1 MYMIPKELYTS
12 IVAPLDD
19 SKKRRL
25 ETINVE
31 QLNVSCGPLF
41 AGQKNYEV
49 EGEKGKKRATRVKS
63 KNRVVSDLNRKTG
76 GEFNTAKHSIP
87 VGGSAIRA
95 RNTIIQSSI
104 PQPIAASHTQK
115 TQPSLSSTYSPN
127 ILKDKSSVSIPYSSP
142 IKEVVRQSIAPEL
155 RAIIESPTEIG
166 EKEGESEK
174 DSQPEQSPALGVI
187 SDSAAL
193 EGSASKSPASTPS
206 SERRITEILASQIG
220 ATLHPGK
227 DFHLSRS
234 DDGLSAEHSI
244 NNAITNKQLQQLD
257 KSGNVQEAFS
267 VRESVK
273 KTPPISVG
281 AIVENYKNGGGP
293 SVRPKTK
300 TKTKTPPSNDTS
312 ADPPLDLYGES
323 TRNRTKAEREKIAS
337 NERALKRKRGAI
349 IHTPV
354 KRTPPKYR

>member
-1 MYMIPKELYTS
+1 MSVKEMYMIPKELYTS

-49 EGEKGKKRATRVKS
+49 EGEKGKKRAVRVKS

-76 GEFNTAKHSIP
+76 GEFNTAKHSMP

-127 ILKDKSSVSIPYSSP
+127 ILKDKSSVSTPYSSP
-142 IKEVVRQSIAPEL
+142 IKEVVHQSIAPEL

-166 EKEGESEK
+166 EKEGES
-174 DSQPEQSPALGVI
+174 QPEQNLALDDE

-193 EGSASKSPASTPS
+193 EGGASKSPESTLS
-206 SERRITEILASQIG
+206 SERKIAEVLASQVG
-220 ATLHPGK
+220 ATLNPGR

-244 NNAITNKQLQQLD
+244 NNAITNKQLQQLN
-257 KSGNVQEAFS
+257 KSGNVQETIS

-273 KTPPISVG
+273 KAPPKSVG
-281 AIVENYKNGGGP
+281 SIVENYKNGGGP

-300 TKTKTPPSNDTS
+300 TPPSNDAS

-323 TRNRTKAEREKIAS
+323 LRERTKADREKLAS
-337 NERALKRKRGAI
+337 KERALKRKRGAI